1 MRRLAAIL
9 AGGGVLTGC
18 AVGPNFYRP
27 PPPTVDR
34 YTPEALPA
42 ATAAAPGPAGAAQ
55 TFAPGGEI
63 AGAWWTLFRS
73 PALDRLIAETLRANP
88 DLEAA
93 RAALRAA
100 HENYFASR
108 GAFLPQVDASYNLT
122 RAQASAALSPPL
134 NSSQENYTLHT
145 AQVSVSYAPDVFGG
159 ARRGVEAAKA
169 QADQQRW
176 QSEATYL
183 SLTSNLVVT
192 AIAEASLRD
201 QIAAQHRIV
210 GEARQVLDITRRQED
225 LGQAAGGDVA
235 AQEALTAQAEAALPP
250 LEKQWGQ
257 TRDLLADI
265 TGHAPSEAS
274 ADRLDL
280 ASLTLPTDLPVS
292 LPSELV
298 RQRPDILAA
307 EANLHAASA
316 EVGVAIAARIPA
328 FQLTAAAGGSAT
340 SFGQMFAGGNGF
352 WSLAGQV
359 TQPIFYGG
367 QLLHKQKA
375 AEAAL
380 AQAKAQ
386 YRSAVLAA
394 LQNVADSLQAIDA
407 DARANAAAD
416 KSDAAARRSLDIA
429 KSQLETGQVSL
440 PTLLATEQAWDQAEI
455 ALVQARATRFSDTAA
470 LFQAL
475 GGGWW
480 KRTDLP
486 GAS

>member
-1 MRRLAAIL
+1 M
-9 AGGGVLTGC
+9 
-18 AVGPNFYRP
+18 
-27 PPPTVDR
+27 
-34 YTPEALPA
+34 
-42 ATAAAPGPAGAAQ
+42 
-55 TFAPGGEI
+55 
-63 AGAWWTLFRS
+63 
-73 PALDRLIAETLRANP
+73 
-88 DLEAA
+88 
-93 RAALRAA
+93 
-100 HENYFASR
+100 
-108 GAFLPQVDASYNLT
+108 
-122 RAQASAALSPPL
+122 
-134 NSSQENYTLHT
+134 
-145 AQVSVSYAPDVFGG
+145 
-159 ARRGVEAAKA
+159 
-169 QADQQRW
+169 
-176 QSEATYL
+176 
-183 SLTSNLVVT
+183 
-192 AIAEASLRD
+192 
-201 QIAAQHRIV
+201 
-210 GEARQVLDITRRQED
+210 
-225 LGQAAGGDVA
+225 
-235 AQEALTAQAEAALPP
+235 
-250 LEKQWGQ
+250 
-257 TRDLLADI
+257 
-265 TGHAPSEAS
+265 
-274 ADRLDL
+274 
-280 ASLTLPTDLPVS
+280 S